1 MSRNHDQA
9 AAGLEAIL
17 GALEPTGSARDR
29 RIRKA
34 MQAAAQALREG
45 SDPAAAIEEAYRS

>member
-34 MQAAAQALREG
+34 MAAAAQALREG
-45 SDPAAAIEEAYRS
+45 SDPSAAIEDAYRS